1 MGAHVAGRVQVYEQ
15 IHPYTM
21 FGRQMIRNLE
31 ERGAP
36 LYGVHATPTL
46 EAHEQRMVRCGWHH
60 AFAEDLNAVYRSV
73 IDPEDRLRVEA
84 LEMFDEFEEWHL
96 IMGHY
101 CVAVAVNDA
110 AGALAAFRFT
120 HHAGSQAAALSLRGE
135 ALRVPAAPLPN
146 AD

>member
-1 MGAHVAGRVQVYEQ
+1 MYEQ
-15 IHPYTM
+15 IQPDTM

-46 EAHEQRMVRCGWHH
+46 AAHEARMMRAGWHH
-60 AFAEDLNAVYRSV
+60 AFAEDLNSVYRDV
-73 IDPEDRLRVEA
+73 IDPSDRMRVEG

-101 CVAVAVNDA
+101 CVAVAVNDR
-110 AGALAAFRFT
+110 AGILAAFRF
-120 HHAGSQAAALSLRGE
+120 HRHGGGAHAAAVNLRGDR
-135 ALRVPAAPLPN
+135 LQVPAAQLPC

>member
-1 MGAHVAGRVQVYEQ
+1 MQVYEQ
-15 IHPYTM
+15 IQPDTM

-46 EAHEQRMVRCGWHH
+46 AAHAARLTRAGWHH
-60 AFAEDLNAVYRSV
+60 AFAEDLNTLYRDV
-73 IDPEDRLRVEA
+73 IDPGDRMRIEG

-96 IMGHY
+96 IMAHY
-101 CVAVAVNDA
+101 CVAVAVNDG
-110 AGALAAFRFT
+110 AGALADLQFKP
-120 HHAGSQAAALSLRGE
+120 HGGSQAAALSLRGQR
-135 ALRVPAAPLPN
+135 LQVPPAQLPC

>member
-1 MGAHVAGRVQVYEQ
+1 MQVYEQ
-15 IHPYTM
+15 IRPDTM

-46 EAHEQRMVRCGWHH
+46 EAHKQRLTRCGWQR
-60 AFAEDLNAVYRSV
+60 ALAEDLISVYSCV
-73 IDPEDRLRVEA
+73 IEPEDRMRVEA

-101 CVAVAVNDA
+101 CAAVGVNDS
-110 AGALAAFRFT
+110 AGILHGLGFK
-120 HHAGSQAAALSLRGE
+120 HHGSTQAAARNLLGE
-135 ALRVPAAPLPN
+135 RRNVPAAHLPD

>member
-1 MGAHVAGRVQVYEQ
+1 MMLGLQIYEQ
-15 IHPYTM
+15 INPGTM

-36 LYGVHATPTL
+36 LYGVKSTPTL
-46 EAHEQRMVRCGWHH
+46 AAHVERLHRCGWPR
-60 AFAEDLNAVYRSV
+60 AQADDLNTIYREV
-73 IDPEDRLRVEA
+73 IEPNDRMRVEA

-101 CVAVAVNDA
+101 CVAMGVKDDTRGLDGLGFQKHGVKV
-110 AGALAAFRFT
+110 
-120 HHAGSQAAALSLRGE
+120 AAARGLE
-135 ALRVPAAPLPN
+135 GGVRSVGLPN